1 MPTTNGHPNTSLP
14 RWMRATPCAALL
26 CALGAVLLGGPI
38 TPAAPAAAQGSTD
51 LPCGVKVTRTVSPL
65 QIHTDETVHVKIT
78 ATGGDSGACGG
89 SSRPADVF
97 FVVDNTETMFN
108 PQLGLIGPTRDA
120 LTDFVNQMDFKTSKA
135 GLITYAAEES
145 VKSNLSSDRD
155 RLLQAIRAMR
165 NENENDVRGLAAAL
179 RTATQKLDNDGTP
192 GSEKMIVTIIAGPD
206 VGNNLVNLP
215 TVTQAARNAGVR
227 FAFLLWFEERP
238 GGGRYESR
246 YTHYVE
252 AASEC
257 PETDTQCPPW
267 NAGRRWAWPVATSN
281 VPAYSW
287 DESIKA
293 TMTMLIGRL
302 LRPISITGIE
312 FQELMNSGADL
323 LQASAAPPPTGGTL
337 RDVRWQ
343 FNNIPAT
350 GLSIEYDARMVF
362 TDATYPVTDRT
373 QVDVSYSD
381 GRPGTQSLPNPQV
394 TVLGA
399 PTPTVTTNTPTP
411 TRTTVAP
418 TPTPTATRTATASPG
433 TPVPTTLAATATRPP
448 IVDTPSP
455 TTDPRVRVF
464 VPVTLK
470 GESWR

>member
-1 MPTTNGHPNTSLP
+1 MPTTTSHS
-14 RWMRATPCAALL
+14 RWSRATACAALL
-26 CALGAVLLGGPI
+26 LCALAAAPGGPI
-38 TPAAPAAAQGSTD
+38 GPATPAAGQETPD
-51 LPCGVKVTRTVSPL
+51 LPCGVKVARTVTPL

-89 SSRPADVF
+89 SSRPVDIF
-97 FVVDNTETMFN
+97 FVVDNTETMFD

-120 LTDFVNQMDFKTSKA
+120 LTEFVNQMDLRTSQA

-165 NENENDVRGLAAAL
+165 KENENDVRGLASAL
-179 RTATQKLDNDGTP
+179 RTATQKLDNDGTV
-192 GSEKMIVTIIAGPD
+192 GNEKMIVTIIAGPD
-206 VGNNLVNLP
+206 VGNALVNLP
-215 TVTQAARNAGVR
+215 TVTQAARNAGVK

-246 YTHYVE
+246 FTHYVE

-281 VPAYSW
+281 VPAYTW

-312 FQELMNSGADL
+312 FQELMNSGADF
-323 LQASAAPPPTGGTL
+323 LQASSSPPPTGGTL

-343 FNNIPAT
+343 FNSIPAG
-350 GLSIEYDARMVF
+350 GLTIEYDARMVF

-373 QVDVSYSD
+373 QVNVSYSD
-381 GRPGTQSLPNPQV
+381 GRPGTQGLANPQV

-399 PTPTVTTNTPTP
+399 PTPTVTTNAPTP

-418 TPTPTATRTATASPG
+418 TPSPTATRTATASPETPPPLPT
-433 TPVPTTLAATATRPP
+433 TPVATTTRPP

-455 TTDPRVRVF
+455 TADPRSRVF